1 MPKVTIKPAV
11 KEESYIE
18 CDSCG
23 HVCENGNF
31 MNLFARWGYGSNLD
45 LETWQAY
52 VCEEC
57 VVNKLKPLINFMID
71 EHLALE

>member
-1 MPKVTIKPAV
+1 
-11 KEESYIE
+11 
-18 CDSCG
+18 
-23 HVCENGNF
+23 
-31 MNLFARWGYGSNLD
+31 MNLFAHWNWGSNLD

-57 VVNKLKPLINFMID
+57 VVNKLKPLIKFDID